1 MSDATEL
8 LAYYT
13 AAVEAAR
20 QHMEAATSYTAYN
33 LALADY
39 TEAKD
44 TLRGAQQ
51 SLGTT
56 ALAA

>member
-1 MSDATEL
+1 MNSL
-8 LAYYT
+8 NQLAPFE

-20 QHMEAATSYTAYN
+20 QRMDTATTPNAYN

-39 TEAKD
+39 TEAKN

-51 SLGTT
+51 SLG
-56 ALAA
+56 LAA